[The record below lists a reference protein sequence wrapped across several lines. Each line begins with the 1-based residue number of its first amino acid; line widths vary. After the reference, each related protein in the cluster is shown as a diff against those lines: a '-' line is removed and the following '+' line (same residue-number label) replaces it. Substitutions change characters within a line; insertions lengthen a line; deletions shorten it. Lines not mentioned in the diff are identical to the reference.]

1 MNRRVLLRAAGA
13 AALLSASVPVRAQGK
28 GKILIVST
36 SHADA
41 LNGRKTGLWLSELT
55 EPYWV
60 FRDAGHAVDIA
71 SIQGGTPPID
81 PRSGSERAVPAGLRN
96 DAAAIRA
103 FNESVCVDCINPGPY
118 VGVFLAG
125 GHGALWDFPKS
136 DSLRAL
142 LEAAARERKP
152 IGAVCHGPAGLL
164 GVLADGKPWVAG
176 RRLTSFTDEE
186 EERAG
191 WTAHIPYSLETR
203 LKAEG
208 AGFQSAGAYRRH
220 VVRDGLLITGQNPA
234 SAEASARAMLE
245 ALRQA

>member
-1 MNRRVLLRAAGA
+1 MNRRDFARAAA
-13 AALLSASVPVRAQGK
+13 AALLFAGAPSRAQGK
-28 GKILIVST
+28 GKVLIVST
-36 SHADA
+36 SHAEA

-71 SIQGGTPPID
+71 SIQGGAPPID
-81 PRSGSERAVPAGLRN
+81 PRSGSERAVAGRLRN

-103 FNESVCVDCINPGPY
+103 FNDSVCIDCINPGPY

-125 GHGALWDFPKS
+125 GHGAMWDFPQS
-136 DSLRAL
+136 ASLRAV

-164 GVLADGKPWVAG
+164 GARLDDRPLVAG
-176 RRLTSFTDEE
+176 RRVTGFTDAE

-191 WTAHIPYSLETR
+191 WTAHIPYSLEQR

-208 AGFQSAGAYRRH
+208 ANFVAAGTYQNH
-220 VVRDGLLITGQNPA
+220 VVRDGLLVAGQNPA
-234 SAEASARAMLE
+234 SAEAAARAMLDLLKS
-245 ALRQA
+245 A